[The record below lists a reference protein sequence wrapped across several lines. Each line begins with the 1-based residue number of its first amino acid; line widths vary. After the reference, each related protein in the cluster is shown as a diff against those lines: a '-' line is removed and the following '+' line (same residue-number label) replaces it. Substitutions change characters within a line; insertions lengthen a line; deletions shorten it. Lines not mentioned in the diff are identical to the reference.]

1 MLYWYRKNLMSLASR
16 KEKEFNIRKN
26 DIIEAARELFFTKGF
41 KETTMENIAQKSEF
55 TKKTL
60 YSYFLS
66 KYDLYFAVIIQAVSE
81 SSHTYDEAIETR
93 ITGIDKL
100 YAYADRYFKCYKE
113 NPQYFQLLKHQWEVY
128 SNLEKVSP
136 ILQEERNRTI
146 MRNRTRLFNVFEI
159 GKKDSTIRTDIDI
172 KIAVEYFMSALQTI
186 CSRIFLKERKQDSY
200 FYTNLDFLLR
210 SFKA

>member
-1 MLYWYRKNLMSLASR
+1 MSLASR

-41 KETTMENIAQKSEF
+41 RETTMENIAQKAEF

-66 KYDLYFAVIIQAVSE
+66 KYDLYFAVIIQSVNE
-81 SSHTYDEAIETR
+81 SSHTYDETIENR

-100 YAYADRYFKCYKE
+100 HAFADRYFKCYKE
-113 NPQYFQLLKHQWEVY
+113 NPQYFQLLKYKWEVQL
-128 SNLEKVSP
+128 NLEKVSP
-136 ILQEERNRTI
+136 ILQEERNRTV
-146 MRNRTRLFNVFEI
+146 MKNHTRLFNVFEI
-159 GKKDSTIRTDIDI
+159 GKKDDTIRTDIDI
-172 KIAVEYFMSALQTI
+172 KIAVEYFMSTLQTI
-186 CSRIFLKERKQDSY
+186 CSMIFFRESKHDSF
-200 FYTNLDFLLR
+200 FYMNLDFLLR